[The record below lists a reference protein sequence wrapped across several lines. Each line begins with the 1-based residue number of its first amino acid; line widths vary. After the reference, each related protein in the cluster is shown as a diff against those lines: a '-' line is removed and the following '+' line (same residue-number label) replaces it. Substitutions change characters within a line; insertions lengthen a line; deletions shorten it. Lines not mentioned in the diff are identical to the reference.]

1 MKNNTVEAS
10 KIPDGFV
17 ETTSGAAFAVRNG
30 PYYEKII
37 DDDRMIRAFRPD
49 DRHMNGLNFVHG
61 GMLMS
66 FADAALARAIHH
78 KHNQRCVTV
87 KMNSEF
93 LLPVKAGDWVEAHME
108 VVRNTK
114 SIVFVRGEL
123 KVGHKVVFKA
133 DAIFHH
139 VKDDK
144 KRKLPKNAVP
154 G

>member
-1 MKNNTVEAS
+1 MKKNTVELS
-10 KIPDGFV
+10 EIPEGYV

-30 PYYEKII
+30 PYYEKVI
-37 DDDRMIRAFRPD
+37 DESRIIRAFRPD
-49 DRHMNGLNFVHG
+49 ERHMNGLNFVHG

-66 FADAALARAIHH
+66 FADSSLARAINH

-93 LLPVKAGDWVEAHME
+93 LLPVRGGDWVEAHME

-114 SIVFVRGEL
+114 SVVFVRGEL
-123 KVGHKVVFKA
+123 KVGNKVVFKA

-139 VKDDK
+139 VKDEK
-144 KRKLPKNAVP
+144 KRMSPK
-154 G
+154 